1 MSKQYHGRIQER
13 EEQTR
18 GWAAPLPDFSA
29 PRYTEAT
36 KMRVE
41 WDTRDTINN
50 RAWNSI
56 QVAGAKAV
64 TAQML
69 AAHPTAGAESYMP
82 AAGRQDERP
91 YAAGGYFPDGRRGE
105 RPSVPPTS
113 LFQNAWL
120 DGFDVE
126 GGGAA
131 RELRSAVKEQART
144 EADISARIAGRTFQN
159 QWIPPAV
166 TQRIVNAQIDA
177 ADALRPRYDDWRVSP
192 KNLMPDDA

>member
-1 MSKQYHGRIQER
+1 
-13 EEQTR
+13 
-18 GWAAPLPDFSA
+18 
-29 PRYTEAT
+29 
-36 KMRVE
+36 MRVE

-50 RAWNSI
+50 RAWNSV
-56 QVAGAKAV
+56 QVAGPKAV

-69 AAHPTAGAESYMP
+69 AAHPTAGAEAYMP
-82 AAGRQDERP
+82 AAARQDERS
-91 YAAGGYFPDGRRGE
+91 YAPHNEAVAGGYFPDGRQGQ
-105 RPSVPPTS
+105 RPQVPPTS

-131 RELRSAVKEQART
+131 REVRSAVKEQGRS
-144 EADISARIAGRTFQN
+144 EGDVSARIVGRTFQN

-177 ADALRPRYDDWRVSP
+177 ADALRPRFDDWRVGP
-192 KNLMPDDA
+192 KNLIPDDV

>member
-1 MSKQYHGRIQER
+1 
-13 EEQTR
+13 
-18 GWAAPLPDFSA
+18 
-29 PRYTEAT
+29 
-36 KMRVE
+36 MRAE

-50 RAWNSI
+50 RVWTSI
-56 QVAGAKAV
+56 QVAGPKAV
-64 TAQML
+64 TTQML
-69 AAHPTAGAESYMP
+69 AAHPTAGADPSMP
-82 AAGRQDERP
+82 AAARQDNRP
-91 YAAGGYFPDGRRGE
+91 YGDSGSYFPDVRGNE
-105 RPSVPPTS
+105 RPRIPPAS

-131 RELRSAVKEQART
+131 RELRSAVREQAPN

-177 ADALRPRYDDWRVSP
+177 ADALRPRADDWHQRIRPAAGDST
-192 KNLMPDDA
+192 